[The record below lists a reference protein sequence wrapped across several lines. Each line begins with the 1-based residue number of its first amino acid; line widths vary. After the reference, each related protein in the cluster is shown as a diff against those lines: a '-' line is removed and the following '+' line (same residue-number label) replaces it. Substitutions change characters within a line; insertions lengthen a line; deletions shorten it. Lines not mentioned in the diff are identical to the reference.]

1 MKDLKPQ
8 RHLLFTPGPLTTSQ
22 QVKQEM
28 LADCGSREPIFIE
41 LVREIRDELLE
52 IAGVSQ
58 STGYE
63 AVPMQGSGT
72 FGIESAIGSLI
83 PRDGKLLVI
92 VNGAYGRRM
101 VQIAERLGIAVA
113 SIEFEE
119 AQFPDTKAIDSA
131 LHRDKSITHVAVVHC
146 ETTTGI
152 LNPIDDIADI
162 VSRHQKLLIVDAMS
176 SFGGIPINLAEAKID
191 VLISSANKC
200 LESVPGFSFVLTNR
214 ELLENA
220 RGNARSVSLDLVD
233 QWEALEKNGQFR
245 FTPPTHA
252 FLAFRQALVELREE
266 GGVEARNQRYRNNH
280 DALVLG
286 MSELGF
292 ETLLPPEA
300 SSPVITT
307 FVEPDNE
314 HFDFE
319 EFYEHLEAQQLII
332 YPGKLTQT
340 ASFRIGTIGNI
351 YTDDIH
357 RLLDAVRE
365 FVQSDATV
373 STREMAVQNGREF
386 AGLTGN

>member
-1 MKDLKPQ
+1 MAKNLETQ

-22 QVKQEM
+22 QVKREM
-28 LADCGSREPIFIE
+28 LVDCGSREPLFIE
-41 LVREIRDELLE
+41 LVREIRDELLD

-58 STGYE
+58 SAGFE

-101 VQIAERLGIAVA
+101 VQIAERLEIAVA
-113 SIEFEE
+113 SLEFDET
-119 AQFPDTKAIDSA
+119 QFPDTTAIDAA
-131 LHRDKSITHVAVVHC
+131 LDGDKSITHVAVVHC

-152 LNPIDDIADI
+152 LNPVADIADV
-162 VSRHQKLLIVDAMS
+162 VSRHQKSLIVDAMS

-200 LESVPGFSFVLTNR
+200 LESVPGFSFVITRR
-214 ELLENA
+214 ELLESA

-286 MSELGF
+286 MRKLGF
-292 ETLLPPEA
+292 ETLLPPEL

-307 FVEPDNE
+307 FVDPDNDD
-314 HFDFE
+314 FDFTE
-319 EFYEHLEAQQLII
+319 LYEHLASQHLII
-332 YPGKLTQT
+332 YPGKLSQIV
-340 ASFRIGTIGNI
+340 SFRIGTIGKI
-351 YTDDIH
+351 GTDDIH
-357 RLLDAVRE
+357 RLLEAVGE
-365 FVQSDATV
+365 FVQ
-373 STREMAVQNGREF
+373 
-386 AGLTGN
+386 